1 MCLSPSPPHDR
12 DWTGDLLY
20 EMDLL
25 FVHVS
30 APGVEARGQRWCHFS
45 EVVLL
50 GFCKEVWDL
59 LTRQGWPA
67 SRGCIPSTGIV
78 RVTTSGFSC
87 GYWGWRWGPHAY
99 TVSALPVELSFF
111 FKDLFH
117 FCFMYILPK
126 CKYVHHVCA
135 CWSQRLEVVIR
146 FLETGVTG
154 SCEPPV

>member
-1 MCLSPSPPHDR
+1 M
-12 DWTGDLLY
+12 TGTELGTSCMRWIFSLYMWMLL
-20 EMDLL
+20 
-25 FVHVS
+25 
-30 APGVEARGQRWCHFS
+30 GVEARGQRWCHFS

-87 GYWGWRWGPHAY
+87 GYWGWWWGPHAY

-111 FKDLFH
+111 LKIYFIFVLCI
-117 FCFMYILPK
+117 FCLNVSMCTMFVPAAHRGQKWWSDSLKLELP
-126 CKYVHHVCA
+126 
-135 CWSQRLEVVIR
+135 VVVNHQCR
-146 FLETGVTG
+146 
-154 SCEPPV
+154 C